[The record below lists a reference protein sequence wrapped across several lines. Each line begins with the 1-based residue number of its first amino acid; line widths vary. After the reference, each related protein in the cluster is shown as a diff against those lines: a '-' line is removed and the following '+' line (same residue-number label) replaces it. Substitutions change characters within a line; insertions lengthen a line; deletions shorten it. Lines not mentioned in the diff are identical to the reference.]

1 MWRVPKYL
9 QQTVA
14 AVVPPTVAKPF
25 CPPAWHTP
33 LIAVPPFF
41 AAPGNMTQS
50 PPPITPFPVFP

>member
-1 MWRVPKYL
+1 MESGYKYL